1 MDATWASN
9 LRHAARREQV
19 LRAKPKKK
27 IELWKP
33 KRKWRKWSEFQG
45 ILRSGSMLVMPEMQ
59 LSHATA
65 TTPFT
70 KKKRKQTEQMN
81 LDTPILMDIPRPTFQ
96 SNAMATN
103 SWRWLCLRVGVLMN
117 IGNQFNKVSRNR
129 RKSRRGEVTLSL
141 QQWARARHF
150 SYTEINWGEVLPLAT
165 ILFSALET
173 YSTHVL
179 LKTFT

>member
-33 KRKWRKWSEFQG
+33 KIVWENGASFREYWGVEVCWWCRKCNCH
-45 ILRSGSMLVMPEMQ
+45 MQ
-59 LSHATA
+59 PPPRPLQ
-65 TTPFT
+65 
-70 KKKRKQTEQMN
+70 KKRKQTEQMN

-103 SWRWLCLRVGVLMN
+103 SWRWLCLRV
-117 IGNQFNKVSRNR
+117 GNQFNKVSRNR